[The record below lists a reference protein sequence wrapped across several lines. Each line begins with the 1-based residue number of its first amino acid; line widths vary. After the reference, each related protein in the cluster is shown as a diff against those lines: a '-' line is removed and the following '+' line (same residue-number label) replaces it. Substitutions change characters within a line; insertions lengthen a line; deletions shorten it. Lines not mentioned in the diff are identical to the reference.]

1 MIEPTD
7 NIVIYQPDD
16 ELSGVEVRLRDE
28 TVWLSQAQMAAL
40 FDKDSDT
47 IGLHL
52 KNIYQSGE
60 LIEPAT
66 TEESSA
72 VRQEGKRQVKRNIKV
87 YNLDA
92 IISVGYRVNSKKGTQ
107 FRIWASSILKH
118 YLVQGY
124 ALNEQKLQTQQQK
137 LADLKQA
144 IALSSRLFQQ
154 KDLTAS
160 ESQGI
165 LSILEKYSHAL
176 TVLDDYD
183 HQRLQVTGIQQAG
196 QCRIS
201 YDEAIQQIQLWRAWE
216 KLGGLFGNE
225 KDDSFKSSLQTIYQT
240 FGGKELYPSIEEKA
254 ANLLYFI
261 VKNHSFSDG
270 NKRIAAALFV
280 WFLARHDYLLNTDGE
295 KRIADN
301 ALVAFTL
308 LIAESKPEEKD
319 TMVKVIINLI
329 NGNNP

>member
-1 MIEPTD
+1 MMPQSS
-7 NIVIYQPDD
+7 IVIYETENGQTHI
-16 ELSGVEVRLRDE
+16 EVMFEQDTL
-28 TVWLSQAQMAAL
+28 WLSLLQIAEL
-40 FDKDSDT
+40 FERDKSV
-47 IGLHL
+47 ISRHL
-52 KNIYQSGE
+52 KNIFDAGE
-60 LIEPAT
+60 LVKNSVVAKNAT
-66 TEESSA
+66 TA
-72 VRQEGKRQVKRNIKV
+72 ADGKIYQVE
-87 YNLDA
+87 YFNLDA

-107 FRIWASSILKH
+107 FRLWASNILKR

-137 LADLKQA
+137 LTDLKQA

-165 LSILEKYSHAL
+165 LSILEQYSHAL

-196 QCRIS
+196 QRRIS
-201 YDEAIQQIQLWRAWE
+201 YDEAIQQIQLWRERE

-225 KDDSFKSSLQTIYQT
+225 KDDSFKSSLETIYQT

-280 WFLARHDYLLNTDGE
+280 WFLARHDYLLNADGE

-319 TMVKVIINLI
+319 VMVKVIINLI

>member
-1 MIEPTD
+1 MNTQDQIT
-7 NIVIYQPDD
+7 IYQSADGSVQ
-16 ELSGVEVRLRDE
+16 LEVTLDQD
-28 TVWLSQAQMAAL
+28 TVWLTQRQLSSL
-40 FDKDSDT
+40 FDKDVRT
-47 IGLHL
+47 I
-52 KNIYQSGE
+52 NE
-60 LIEPAT
+60 LIRNVLAEQELAAEAT
-66 TEESSA
+66 IRKFRI
-72 VRQEGKRQVKRNIKV
+72 VQQEGERKV
-87 YNLDA
+87 NREIEHYNLDM

-107 FRIWASSILKH
+107 FRIWASRVLKQF
-118 YLVQGY
+118 LVQGY
-124 ALNEQKLQTQQQK
+124 ALNEQKLQEQQQK

-154 KDLTAS
+154 QNLTAS

-183 HQRLQVTGIQQAG
+183 HQRLQVTGIQQTG
-196 QCRIS
+196 QCRIA
-201 YDEAIQQIQLWRAWE
+201 YDEAIQQIQLWREQE

-225 KDDSFKSSLQTIYQT
+225 KDDSFKSSLETIDQT
-240 FGGKELYPSIEEKA
+240 FDGKELYPSIEEKA

-280 WFLARHDYLLNTDGE
+280 WFLNRHDYLFNPEGE

>member
-1 MIEPTD
+1 MTTQSS
-7 NIVIYQPDD
+7 IVIYETENGQTHI
-16 ELSGVEVRLRDE
+16 EVMFEQDTL
-28 TVWLSQAQMAAL
+28 WLSLLQIAEL
-40 FDKDSDT
+40 FERDKSV
-47 IGLHL
+47 ISRHL
-52 KNIYQSGE
+52 KNIFDAGE
-60 LIEPAT
+60 LVKDSVVAKNAT
-66 TEESSA
+66 TA
-72 VRQEGKRQVKRNIKV
+72 ADGKIYQVE
-87 YNLDA
+87 YFNLDA

-107 FRIWASSILKH
+107 FRIWANNVLKQ

-144 IALSSRLFQQ
+144 ITLSSRLFQQ

-183 HQRLQVTGIQQAG
+183 HQRLQVTGIQETG
-196 QCRIS
+196 QFRIS
-201 YDEAIQQIQLWRAWE
+201 YDEAIQQIRLWRAQE

-225 KDDSFKSSLQTIYQT
+225 KDDSFKSSLETIYQT

-270 NKRIAAALFV
+270 N
-280 WFLARHDYLLNTDGE
+280 
-295 KRIADN
+295 
-301 ALVAFTL
+301 
-308 LIAESKPEEKD
+308 
-319 TMVKVIINLI
+319 
-329 NGNNP
+329 NP

>member
-1 MIEPTD
+1 MMPQSS
-7 NIVIYQPDD
+7 IVIYETENGQTHI
-16 ELSGVEVRLRDE
+16 EVMFEQDTL
-28 TVWLSQAQMAAL
+28 WLSLLQIAEL
-40 FDKDSDT
+40 FERDKSV
-47 IGLHL
+47 ISRHL
-52 KNIYQSGE
+52 KNIFDAGE
-60 LIEPAT
+60 LVKNSVVAKNAT
-66 TEESSA
+66 TA
-72 VRQEGKRQVKRNIKV
+72 ADGKIYQVE
-87 YNLDA
+87 YFNLDA

-107 FRIWASSILKH
+107 FRLWASNILKR

-137 LADLKQA
+137 LTDLKQA

-196 QCRIS
+196 QRRIS
-201 YDEAIQQIQLWRAWE
+201 YDEAIQQIQLWRERE

-225 KDDSFKSSLQTIYQT
+225 KDDSFKSSLETIYQT

-280 WFLARHDYLLNTDGE
+280 WFLARHDYLLNADGE

-308 LIAESKPEEKD
+308 LIAESKPAEKD
-319 TMVKVIINLI
+319 VMVKVIINLI

>member
-1 MIEPTD
+1 MTPQSS
-7 NIVIYQPDD
+7 IVIYETENGQTHI
-16 ELSGVEVRLRDE
+16 EVMFEKDTL
-28 TVWLSQAQMAAL
+28 WLSLLQIAEL
-40 FDKDSDT
+40 FERDKSV
-47 IGLHL
+47 ISRHL
-52 KNIYQSGE
+52 KNIFDAGE
-60 LIEPAT
+60 LVKNSVVAKNAT
-66 TEESSA
+66 TA
-72 VRQEGKRQVKRNIKV
+72 TDGKIYQVE
-87 YNLDA
+87 YFNLDA

-107 FRIWASSILKH
+107 FRIWASNILKR
-118 YLVQGY
+118 YLAQGY
-124 ALNEQKLQTQQQK
+124 ALNEKKLQAQQDK

-144 IALSSRLFQQ
+144 IALSSRLFQKEPLSAEQ
-154 KDLTAS
+154 
-160 ESQGI
+160 SQGI

-196 QCRIS
+196 QRRIS
-201 YDEAIQQIQLWRAWE
+201 YEEAIQQIRLWREQE

-225 KDDSFKSSLQTIYQT
+225 KDDSFKSSLETIYQT